1 MMSFLDGVGGLLWWC
16 SLGGHTVFL
25 QGFIVFTTFFFER
38 AVILLLRLTF
48 LLSQSSELLHGRNH
62 FGFSS
67 P

>member
-1 MMSFLDGVGGLLWWC
+1 MVLAASFGGVPLVVTQFSFKVLL
-16 SLGGHTVFL
+16 FL
-25 QGFIVFTTFFFER
+25 LRFFER